1 MGKIYDLLKKIADN
15 PDDLTDLPTALE
27 KVKEIEENE
36 AALMMKVEQLH
47 ESNKKFLRMITVEEP
62 KTTTEPEEEKK
73 PPSLA
78 DIAAAIA
85 EKGGK

>member
-15 PDDLTDLPTALE
+15 PDDLTDLPNALE
-27 KVKEIEENE
+27 KVKEMEENE
-36 AALMMKVEQLH
+36 AALMTKVEQLH

-62 KTTTEPEEEKK
+62 KKDPEPEDEK
-73 PPSLA
+73 PPTLN

>member
-36 AALMMKVEQLH
+36 AALMTKGEQLH

-62 KTTTEPEEEKK
+62 KPQPEPEDKK

>member
-36 AALMMKVEQLH
+36 AALMTKVEQLH

-62 KTTTEPEEEKK
+62 KTQTEPEDKK

>member
-36 AALMMKVEQLH
+36 AALMTKVEQLH
-47 ESNKKFLRMITVEEP
+47 ESNKKYLRMITVEEP
-62 KTTTEPEEEKK
+62 KPAPEPEEIK

>member
-36 AALMMKVEQLH
+36 AALMTKVEQLH

-62 KTTTEPEEEKK
+62 IKSTEPEVV
-73 PPSLA
+73 PPPTLN

-85 EKGGK
+85 AKGGK

>member
-1 MGKIYDLLKKIADN
+1 MGKIYDLLKNIVDN

-36 AALMMKVEQLH
+36 AALMTKVEQLH

-62 KTTTEPEEEKK
+62 KPPVESEDEK
-73 PPSLA
+73 PPTLN

>member
-36 AALMMKVEQLH
+36 AALMVKVEQLH

-62 KTTTEPEEEKK
+62 KTVTEPEDEK
-73 PPSLA
+73 PPTLA

>member
-36 AALMMKVEQLH
+36 AALMAKVEQLH

-62 KTTTEPEEEKK
+62 KPPAEPEDKK

>member
-27 KVKEIEENE
+27 KVKEMEENE
-36 AALMMKVEQLH
+36 AALMTKVEQLH

-62 KTTTEPEEEKK
+62 KKDPEPEEK
-73 PPSLA
+73 PPTLN

-85 EKGGK
+85 AKGGE

>member
-36 AALMMKVEQLH
+36 AALMTKVEQLH

-62 KTTTEPEEEKK
+62 KKDPEPKDEK
-73 PPSLA
+73 PPTLN

-85 EKGGK
+85 AKGGK

>member
-1 MGKIYDLLKKIADN
+1 MGKIYELLKKIADN

-36 AALMMKVEQLH
+36 AALMTKVEQLH

-62 KTTTEPEEEKK
+62 KKDPEPEVE
-73 PPSLA
+73 PPPTLN

-85 EKGGK
+85 AKGGN